1 MQEQFNFV
9 SKLFIEYSLHP
20 RLYYRSGVASRCEK
34 STGND
39 QKSQTR
45 YP

>member
-20 RLYYRSGVASRCEK
+20 RLYYRSDVASHREK
-34 STGND
+34 DAGND
-39 QKSQTR
+39 EKSQTR